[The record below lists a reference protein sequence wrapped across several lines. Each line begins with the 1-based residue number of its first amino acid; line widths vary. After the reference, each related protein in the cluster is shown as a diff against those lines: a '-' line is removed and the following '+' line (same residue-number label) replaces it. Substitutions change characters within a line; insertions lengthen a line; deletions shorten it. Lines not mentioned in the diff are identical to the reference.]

1 MCDYAIQ
8 EMNDN
13 SGRSKEMRC
22 KRDTECEVCNHC
34 LRHCPGHNVMNRS
47 VVDNGKVID
56 IEEVGINQKSF
67 SPGDVETRPAGTVHV
82 LV

>member
-1 MCDYAIQ
+1 MCEYAIQ

-13 SGRSKEMRC
+13 TGRSKEFRC
-22 KRDTECEVCNHC
+22 KRETECEVCNHC
-34 LRHCPGHNVMNRS
+34 VRHCPGHNVMRRS

-56 IEEVGINQKSF
+56 IEVVGIEQKGFGS
-67 SPGDVETRPAGTVHV
+67 GDVETRPAGTVHV

>member
-1 MCDYAIQ
+1 MCEYAIQ

-13 SGRSKEMRC
+13 TGRSKDFRC
-22 KRDTECEVCNHC
+22 KREAECEVCNHC
-34 LRHCPGHNVMNRS
+34 VRHCPGRRS

-56 IEEVGINQKSF
+56 TEIVGIEQKSF